1 MSDMTRPV
9 LDARNLGKAY
19 SLTVS
24 GSQKRRGG
32 DIWRAIFQRRPA
44 ERHESDEDLF
54 WAVQDISI
62 TLQPGESL
70 GVVGRNGAGKTTLM
84 KMLSGILPP
93 DKGSIDVNGEI
104 QAMVNLSGGID
115 KNLSG
120 RQNIANAAALRG
132 LTSKQLAERVDQ
144 IIAFA
149 ELENAIDRLVS
160 TYSSGMKARLGFA
173 ICVHMDPS
181 LLIIDEALAV
191 GDTRFKQKCLRRLNE
206 MRANGVAM
214 VLVSHSATQ
223 IRQFC
228 ERAIWIDGGA
238 VRFDGTS
245 AETLLAYQ
253 DFLDRADD
261 EPEDPEEAEKEA
273 KRAKAKDKAKS
284 DLDSGR
290 IPASLNDLGS
300 DLRFTRNV
308 SPFGPILLDKET
320 LSNLRLNV
328 RKDGKA
334 VKEIKPNDPLSF
346 AFDFELARKVDHLNV
361 SLIFYDDAGA
371 RLSAISSLDGDIL
384 KAFHKGAVS
393 GEVSVKAFP
402 YPPGKYHVVI
412 AVHDGS
418 EHLYRHRMA
427 SFRIRPGDKG
437 NWPVPIYLDYEY
449 SGSAKT
455 VAEVK

>member
-1 MSDMTRPV
+1 MSTPSNPV

-19 SLTVS
+19 SLTVA

-32 DIWRAIFQRRPA
+32 DIWRAVFQRKPK
-44 ERHESDEDLF
+44 ERRDTDKDLF
-54 WAVQDISI
+54 WAVKDISI

-93 DKGSIDVNGEI
+93 DVGSISVDGEI

-115 KNLSG
+115 KGLSG
-120 RQNIANAAALRG
+120 RQNIENAAALRG
-132 LTSKQLAERVDQ
+132 LSSKQLAERVDQ

-206 MRANGVAM
+206 MRAGGVAM

-228 ERAIWIDGGA
+228 ERAIWLDDGE

-245 AETLLAYQ
+245 ADTLKAYQ
-253 DFLDRADD
+253 DYLDRVED
-261 EPEDPEEAEKEA
+261 EDED
-273 KRAKAKDKAKS
+273 
-284 DLDSGR
+284 
-290 IPASLNDLGS
+290 
-300 DLRFTRNV
+300 
-308 SPFGPILLDKET
+308 
-320 LSNLRLNV
+320 
-328 RKDGKA
+328 
-334 VKEIKPNDPLSF
+334 
-346 AFDFELARKVDHLNV
+346 
-361 SLIFYDDAGA
+361 
-371 RLSAISSLDGDIL
+371 
-384 KAFHKGAVS
+384 
-393 GEVSVKAFP
+393 
-402 YPPGKYHVVI
+402 
-412 AVHDGS
+412 
-418 EHLYRHRMA
+418 
-427 SFRIRPGDKG
+427 
-437 NWPVPIYLDYEY
+437 
-449 SGSAKT
+449 
-455 VAEVK
+455 